1 MIASDHV
8 ASVVGVELNR
18 DAVRD
23 AIGNAKANG
32 IKNVRFV
39 CDDAGKFMV
48 KLAAAAQKDADIK
61 VPDVVLMDPP
71 RSGSDEAFL
80 KSLVKMGPET
90 VVYVSCN
97 PVTLERDV
105 KWLEK
110 NGYKAKGVWPV
121 DMFPFTVHVE
131 TVCLLSRKAPDAV
144 IKVNLDMS
152 ELDVTSAESKATY
165 KEIAEFVKNKYGL
178 NVSNLYIA
186 QVKQEFGIIERI
198 NYNVGEG
205 KARVPKCPQEKKDAI
220 IDALKYYQMI

>member
-23 AIGNAKANG
+23 AIENAKANG

-80 KSLVKMGPET
+80 KSLVKMGPAT

-110 NGYKAKGVWPV
+110 NGYKAKGIWPV
-121 DMFPFTVHVE
+121 DMFPFTDHVE
-131 TVCLLSRKAPDAV
+131 TVCLLSRK
-144 IKVNLDMS
+144 
-152 ELDVTSAESKATY
+152 
-165 KEIAEFVKNKYGL
+165 
-178 NVSNLYIA
+178 
-186 QVKQEFGIIERI
+186 
-198 NYNVGEG
+198 
-205 KARVPKCPQEKKDAI
+205 EK
-220 IDALKYYQMI
+220 